1 MELIHAR
8 AAPALSRHPHILLA
22 HGASQPVTSPFFE
35 SLTAHLVARGISVHR
50 LTFDYMIGRDK
61 GGPRRPP
68 PRIETLLPDY
78 ESAVAAT
85 QKVARGGALF
95 IGGKSM
101 GGRAASLV
109 AQSLYDQR
117 KIAGLVCLSYPF
129 HPPKKPDSLR
139 TAHLMTLS
147 CPALIVQGERDP
159 FGTPD
164 EVEGYGLSSHIC
176 VSWCP
181 DGDHDLKPRKASG
194 TTWEQNLE
202 QAAENIAAFVFAA
215 ASP

>member
-1 MELIHAR
+1 MNLIHQR
-8 AAPALSRHPHILLA
+8 AAPTGSRHPHVLLA

-35 SLTAHLVARGISVHR
+35 TITEHLLQRGISVHR
-50 LTFDYMIGRDK
+50 LTFDYMAERTESGS
-61 GGPRRPP
+61 RRPP
-68 PRIETLLPDY
+68 PKIETLLPAY
-78 ESAVAAT
+78 ESAIAAT
-85 QKVARGGALF
+85 RKVAKGGALF

-109 AQSLYDQR
+109 AQDLYDKR
-117 KIAGLVCLSYPF
+117 AIAGLVCLSYPF

-139 TAHLMTLS
+139 TAHLTTLT

-159 FGTPD
+159 FGTPT
-164 EVEGYGLSSHIC
+164 EVASYGLPAT
-176 VSWCP
+176 VSMAWCR

-194 TTWEQNLE
+194 ETWDGNLAY
-202 QAAENIAAFVFAA
+202 AAERIATFVFAA